1 MKTAK
6 KTERNGEVSKAEALE
21 FYRQLRTHN
30 LPYFEA
36 PKLLKRIW
44 KCSRRPQVMEES
56 GRVGEALGCP
66 APLEK
71 RGFKTLETRRK
82 AGAPAE
88 AGKST

>member
-1 MKTAK
+1 MPGLPLSPGRRGDRMKTVK

-44 KCSRRPQVMEES
+44 KCSRSP
-56 GRVGEALGCP
+56 
-66 APLEK
+66 K
-71 RGFKTLETRRK
+71 
-82 AGAPAE
+82 
-88 AGKST
+88 

>member
-44 KCSRRPQVMEES
+44 IMFKKTPSDGRERPGGGSLGVSGPSRKE
-56 GRVGEALGCP
+56 RVQNA
-66 APLEK
+66 
-71 RGFKTLETRRK
+71 
-82 AGAPAE
+82 
-88 AGKST
+88 